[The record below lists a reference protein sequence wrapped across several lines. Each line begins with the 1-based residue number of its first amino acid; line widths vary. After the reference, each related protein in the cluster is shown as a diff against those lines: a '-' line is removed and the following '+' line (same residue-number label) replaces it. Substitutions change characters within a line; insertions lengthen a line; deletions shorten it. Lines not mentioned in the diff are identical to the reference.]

1 MSIICAPAGVIGSA
15 SPSAD
20 LSLIGIITDLGLTTN
35 LKLCLDAGDANSYDP
50 GVQTAKWLDTSGNGY
65 DFYRG
70 TSTGGDG
77 AEPTFN
83 GSAGGL
89 SSSEYWSFDGGD
101 YFTYDTTNEAWM
113 QTLHKDGAIVSCFA
127 VVDPSAVNTQA
138 NRIFSTRGTLNGTGF
153 IFSIRVPDGAV
164 QINAFDGT
172 TAQMTMGSTDLLSVG
187 AWNAVSVSFDEA
199 AATNNCLAK
208 VNNGSVDSLSRTY
221 VAPTASD
228 TAGGAGIGSN
238 GNGSLPI
245 LSGSRIACLAIWEGT
260 ALTSTNLTDL
270 YDAIKGRFGL

>member
-1 MSIICAPAGVIGSA
+1 MPAAVCGAAPAASA
-15 SPSAD
+15 NKT
-20 LSLIGIITDLGLTTN
+20 LMQIITDLSLTTN
-35 LKLCLDAGDANSYDP
+35 LKLCLDAGDSNSYNP

-89 SSSEYWSFDGGD
+89 SGSEYWSFDGGD

-113 QTLHKDGAIVSCFA
+113 NNLHKDGAVWSYFGVMYFA
-127 VVDPSAVNTQA
+127 SATDSRFFGTKPTGAFCGVTFLITSNGRVNYTVFNDAGGVASSGITIGDTCTPPLWVV
-138 NRIFSTRGTLNGTGF
+138 G
-153 IFSIRVPDGAV
+153 GA
-164 QINAFDGT
+164 A
-172 TAQMTMGSTDLLSVG
+172 L
-187 AWNAVSVSFDEA
+187 DET
-199 AATNNCLAK
+199 AATFINKLNA
-208 VNNGSVDSLSRTY
+208 GT
-221 VAPTASD
+221 VASATKSYASPSTND
-228 TAGGAGIGSN
+228 VASTICIGAGGGAN
-238 GNGSLPI
+238 NPVPN
-245 LSGSRIACLAIWEGT
+245 GSRIACLAIWEGT

>member
-20 LSLIGIITDLGLTTN
+20 LSLIGIITNLGLTTN

-101 YFTYDTTNEAWM
+101 YFSYDSANEVWM
-113 QTLHKDGAIVSCFA
+113 NALH
-127 VVDPSAVNTQA
+127 N
-138 NRIFSTRGTLNGTGF
+138 
-153 IFSIRVPDGAV
+153 DGAV
-164 QINAFDGT
+164 WSAFAVIYAKNTTTSMAIFGTAAGAVIEGASLIRSSTNALIARYS
-172 TAQMTMGSTDLLSVG
+172 TASAASTASAD
-187 AWNAVSVSFDEA
+187 AAVSNANTWAVLGFGVNENGG
-199 AATNNCLAK
+199 ATGSAYITK
-208 VNNGSVDSLSRTY
+208 NGSGTWNGANSL
-221 VAPTASD
+221 ASS
-228 TAGGAGIGSN
+228 ASPGGDCTIGAFSN
-238 GNGSLPI
+238 KTIPLHSDA
-245 LSGSRIACLAIWEGT
+245 RIACLAVWEGT
-260 ALTSTNLTDL
+260 ALTGANLTAL

>member
-101 YFTYDTTNEAWM
+101 YFSYDTTNEAWM
-113 QTLHKDGAIVSCFA
+113 ENLHKDNAALSFFVAVYPQTVS
-127 VVDPSAVNTQA
+127 SSH
-138 NRIFSTRGTLNGTGF
+138 RLFSTHVSDVLIGVD
-153 IFSIRVPDGAV
+153 FSVANVSGAKFRFRVG
-164 QINAFDGT
+164 
-172 TAQMTMGSTDLLSVG
+172 
-187 AWNAVSVSFDEA
+187 
-199 AATNNCLAK
+199 
-208 VNNGSVDSLSRTY
+208 NGSSNPLSISTSGTIS
-221 VAPTASD
+221 TANWNILQGSINEA
-228 TAGGAGIGSN
+228 TGAGGAILKIGSATAESFSSTYSSPSS
-238 GNGSLPI
+238 GASAGSSIGAAPDGTRPLTA
-245 LSGSRIACLAIWEGT
+245 SSRLACLAIWEGT